1 MAPPDPLPTRP
12 TQPSKQVAPRQL
24 ALGQMTPRQMALG
37 QMAPRQMV
45 PGQLAPQQVTTWQV
59 TTRQVTT
66 RQVKAILNPSN
77 LPHLDLAANPYLGCT
92 HGCIYCYARYMQ
104 RQSSARGPWGSFVE
118 VKDWPRLTVA
128 HDARRLNGKR
138 IILGSATDPYLPE
151 EAEFNRTRQLLTQL
165 RAIDQHCRGVTPQ
178 LHRADIVAAKMAP
191 TPVQGSLLTDLEAEG
206 AAEGVVSAPVPE
218 AAREAQGL
226 NLTLITK
233 SDLILRDLELLAQF
247 AQLRVV
253 FSINTLDEQLKAQLD
268 RAPSIARRLTA
279 LQRCHEAGLAT
290 SCFIAPIMPGL
301 TDVAAIIHAVRPWC
315 DQIWL
320 DRLNLS
326 PCCKEPVLQYIAT
339 QHPHLTPLYH
349 AIYDEH
355 DEHFWHELDRY
366 LRQIATACGLD
377 YQRMLPYTPP
387 HATAPP
393 NATIAPSRA
402 QLGMPLLVNLG

>member
-1 MAPPDPLPTRP
+1 MTPSDPLPTRP
-12 TQPSKQVAPRQL
+12 TQPSKQVAP
-24 ALGQMTPRQMALG
+24 GQVT
-37 QMAPRQMV
+37 
-45 PGQLAPQQVTTWQV
+45 PGQLAPQQV

-118 VKDWPRLTVA
+118 VKDWPGLTVA

-151 EAEFNRTRQLLTQL
+151 EVEFNRTRQLLTQL

-178 LHRADIVAAKMAP
+178 LHLADIVAAKMAP
-191 TPVQGSLLTDLEAEG
+191 APVQGSLLTDLEAEG
-206 AAEGVVSAPVPE
+206 AAEGAVSVPVPE

-247 AQLRVV
+247 PQLRVV

-279 LQRCHEAGLAT
+279 LQRCHDAGLAT

-326 PCCKEPVLQYIAT
+326 PCCKELVLQYIAT

-377 YQRMLPYTPP
+377 YQRMLPCTPP

-393 NATIAPSRA
+393 NATIAPPRA

>member
-1 MAPPDPLPTRP
+1 M
-12 TQPSKQVAPRQL
+12 
-24 ALGQMTPRQMALG
+24 
-37 QMAPRQMV
+37 
-45 PGQLAPQQVTTWQV
+45 APQQI

-118 VKDWPRLTVA
+118 VKDWPGLTVA

-151 EAEFNRTRQLLTQL
+151 EAEFNRTLQLLTQL

-178 LHRADIVAAKMAP
+178 LHLADIVAAKMAP
-191 TPVQGSLLTDLEAEG
+191 APVQGSLLTDFEAEG
-206 AAEGVVSAPVPE
+206 AAEGAVSVPE

-247 AQLRVV
+247 PQLRVV

-377 YQRMLPYTPP
+377 YQRMLPCTPP

-393 NATIAPSRA
+393 NATIAPPRA

>member
-1 MAPPDPLPTRP
+1 MAPPDPLPPRP
-12 TQPSKQVAPRQL
+12 TKPSKQVAPGQV
-24 ALGQMTPRQMALG
+24 ALGQMTPRQMAL
-37 QMAPRQMV
+37 R
-45 PGQLAPQQVTTWQV
+45 QLAPQ
-59 TTRQVTT
+59 QVTT
-66 RQVKAILNPSN
+66 RQVKAILNPSH

-118 VKDWPRLTVA
+118 VKDWPELTVA

-151 EAEFNRTRQLLTQL
+151 EVEFNRTRQLLTQL

-178 LHRADIVAAKMAP
+178 LHLADIVAAKMAP
-191 TPVQGSLLTDLEAEG
+191 APVQGSLLTDLEAEG
-206 AAEGVVSAPVPE
+206 AAEGAVSAPVPE

-233 SDLILRDLELLAQF
+233 SDLILRDLALLAQF
-247 AQLRVV
+247 PQLRVV

-377 YQRMLPYTPP
+377 YQRMLPCTPP

-393 NATIAPSRA
+393 NATIAPPRA

>member
-1 MAPPDPLPTRP
+1 MTPSDPLPTRP
-12 TQPSKQVAPRQL
+12 TQPSKQVASGQVAP
-24 ALGQMTPRQMALG
+24 GQMTPRQLSPG
-37 QMAPRQMV
+37 QMAP
-45 PGQLAPQQVTTWQV
+45 QQI
-59 TTRQVTT
+59 TT

-92 HGCIYCYARYMQ
+92 HGCVYCYARYMQ

-118 VKDWPRLTVA
+118 VKDWPGLTVA

-151 EAEFNRTRQLLTQL
+151 EVEFNRTRQLLTQL

-178 LHRADIVAAKMAP
+178 LHLADIVAAKMAP
-191 TPVQGSLLTDLEAEG
+191 APVQGSLLTDLEAEG
-206 AAEGVVSAPVPE
+206 AAEGAVSVPVPE
-218 AAREAQGL
+218 AARVAQGL

-247 AQLRVV
+247 PQLRVV

-377 YQRMLPYTPP
+377 YQRMLPCTPP

-393 NATIAPSRA
+393 NATIAPPRA